1 MSTMKGKDRAR
12 AFGGEDGSLRKTMA
26 RRAKRAGLAVVAIIS
41 AASLLDLAFQLA
53 RPGPLQEAA
62 VEALR
67 GAGIIG
73 EPFDSA
79 ARSTE
84 SFGLQRLPEGFED
97 EVGLPDSADDVRVDA
112 RAGGGVVGFVV
123 SEESE
128 RAFDSSR
135 DLLLQR
141 GWTAMEGGRIDCG
154 SFVKGS
160 GAYRWL
166 FVVCTRVGDATSVTV
181 HYTMEGGAS

>member
-1 MSTMKGKDRAR
+1 MSSTQGKDRKR
-12 AFGGEDGSLRKTMA
+12 AIDGADRSPRKTMA

-41 AASLLDLAFQLA
+41 AASLLDLVFQLA

-84 SFGLQRLPEGFED
+84 SFGSQQLPRGFED
-97 EVGLPDSADDVRVDA
+97 EVGLPDGADDVRVDA

-123 SEESE
+123 FEESE
-128 RAFDSSR
+128 RAFDSFR
-135 DLLLQR
+135 DLLSQK
-141 GWTAMEGGRIDCG
+141 GWVAAEGERFGCG

-181 HYTMEGGAS
+181 HYTLEGGAS